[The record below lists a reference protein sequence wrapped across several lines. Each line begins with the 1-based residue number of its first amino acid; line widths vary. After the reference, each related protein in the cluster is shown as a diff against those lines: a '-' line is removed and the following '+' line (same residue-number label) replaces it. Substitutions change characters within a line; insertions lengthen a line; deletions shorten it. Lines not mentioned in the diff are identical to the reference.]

1 MKKMNDCKDDCSV
14 KLFNVSAVILVMH
27 DSIPSGELLTEW
39 EENGAHITL
48 VLGGGLSAKRSTRE
62 IRDLPKKV
70 RVVDIKDEIKR
81 NKVSARIKEAI
92 MHTDAEAKRTI
103 LLTDHPAAVA
113 GGRRK
118 GLYTIIGLT
127 LDKENLRPF
136 YDEGANL
143 VIHNPEQL
151 EIIENSENK
160 TGFIQEIPG
169 LFKNKTSFESRFGKK
184 KPVFF
189 FDYDGTLASI
199 VKDPEKA
206 YITDTMRNKLADLA
220 KNHSVSVVSGRDK
233 SDIEDFVQ
241 LEEVIYAGSHGF
253 RITGPDGLYM
263 EQENAEKLLPGLDE
277 MEEELRIVLEQKIE
291 GVQVERK
298 YFAIAIHYRNAPPGT
313 YKKIV
318 QEVNRLISDDPDFKK
333 GRGKKIL
340 EIKPALDWHKGKA
353 LEWIMNHLDLSFPDE
368 SMPVYIGDDVTDEDA
383 FRALADDG
391 IGILVGKHSQL
402 SAAKYHLDDVEQVE
416 EFLEFLLN
424 SDRF

>member
-1 MKKMNDCKDDCSV
+1 MNNMSDCTDDCGV
-14 KLFNVSAVILVMH
+14 KIFNASALIMVMH
-27 DSIPSGELLTEW
+27 HSIPSRELIAEW

-48 VLGGGLSAKRSTRE
+48 VLGGGLSVKGSSE
-62 IRDLPKKV
+62 QIRDLPEKV
-70 RVVDIKDEIKR
+70 KVIDTQDEIKK
-81 NKVSARIKEAI
+81 NKISARIREAI
-92 MHTDAEAKRTI
+92 KSQHAEARRTI
-103 LLTDHPAAVA
+103 LLTDHPGAVA

-127 LDKENLRPF
+127 QDRKNLRSF
-136 YDEGANL
+136 YDQGANL
-143 VIHNPEQL
+143 VIHSPEKM
-151 EIIENSENK
+151 EILENSDTK

-169 LFKNKTSFESRFGKK
+169 LFNNKSSFESRFGNK

-199 VKDPEKA
+199 VKDPGKA
-206 YITDTMRNKLADLA
+206 YISDTMRNKLADLA
-220 KNHSVSVVSGRDK
+220 KEHSVSVVSGRDK

-241 LEEVIYAGSHGF
+241 LKEVIYAGSHGF
-253 RITGPDGLYM
+253 RISGPDGLYM
-263 EQENAEKLLPGLDE
+263 EQENAEELLPRLDQ
-277 MEEELRIVLEQKIE
+277 MEEELRVVLEQKME

-298 YFAIAIHYRNAPPGT
+298 YFAIAIHYRNAPSGT
-313 YKKIV
+313 FKKIV
-318 QEVNRLISDDPDFKK
+318 NEVNRLIGNDPDFKK

-402 SAAKYHLDDVEQVE
+402 SAAKFHLDDVEQVE